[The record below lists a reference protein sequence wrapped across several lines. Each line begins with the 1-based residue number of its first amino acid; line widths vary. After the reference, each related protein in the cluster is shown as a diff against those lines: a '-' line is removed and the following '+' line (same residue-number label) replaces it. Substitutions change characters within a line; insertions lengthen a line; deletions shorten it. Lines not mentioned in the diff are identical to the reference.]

1 MLKRILGLDLGISSI
16 GWGLIEININNVLEN
31 ANNNFPINCDNTD
44 LLVPSMKII
53 DCGVRLFDEP
63 IARNNSGQADGT
75 SNSKRREKRIG
86 RRRIKRKKAI
96 MLQLKKIF
104 VEKGLTTNE
113 EIGLYTN
120 SYGKIDNNLL
130 MLQKGE
136 ADKNIDIWQLRSE
149 VLERKITDFEL
160 CRILLHIAK
169 HRGPDF
175 EKNATLE
182 ELEDLRKK
190 EEENKKQKD
199 GKEATESEKMKNSML
214 NLRIEYKNAKNK
226 NSNITIGK
234 LLFDKREKLKT
245 KDNED
250 KYKDGHAVYKLK
262 DHIRNQKSEYR
273 YIISR
278 EFLRE
283 EIDKI
288 FEIQSKYQDSAI
300 HKLDKDEIKNLI
312 FSEKEPQNIENMI
325 GICDLEFKTIIKERK
340 NKKGKIVKYEIIDIQ
355 NSQKRISKDTFTGQ
369 LFSAINSINT
379 LKIKGEDYS
388 GLLINYINKDNK
400 KEAIKQI
407 LKYAIF
413 NNNEIRN
420 ELTYS
425 QLKKKFLN
433 DGFIFCNL
441 SYKDNSKKDKNSNKK
456 EKTEEEI
463 IKTVEN
469 KKFISFSSL
478 FRLNKFLSDKEDWKD
493 IIGEINNIDKIIDS
507 YFDKNIK
514 LKIDELVEI
523 VYLNN
528 KSEAKEK
535 LKNLGYCQDFIE
547 QAVNFN
553 FSKTLNLSYKAI
565 KKILPFMLEGKQY
578 MDAINEIPEYKKRF
592 EKEKDYLLKNYA
604 ELELVKNPV
613 IRRIFAETKKVINA
627 IIQKY
632 KIDNKT
638 AFHQINI
645 ETTKEL
651 KDILSKKKNTAKRDN
666 NSTEDLKKR
675 YLELLKLPEDT
686 FVSKNELFKFKLL
699 KQQDYKS
706 IYSGESLMENE
717 TEESAC
723 KLIRSNSFLLQIDH
737 ILPYHRSFDDSQN
750 NKVLVYW
757 DENQEKG
764 DRTPYEWFKAK
775 YRDENE
781 FNKKWNEF
789 KENVLKC
796 SGFTKEKKSNLLNK
810 TFVEQEG
817 DFQARNLNDT
827 GYISKFMGTY
837 LERHLK
843 FLELDGLKNHVQRRS
858 GNLTSTLRECWS
870 DEFDYEKN
878 GFSKLKEFLLNEIF
892 KLNEEMDNLTGE
904 VFEKYTINRKEINEN
919 KNIKYVLNNKEKE
932 KIVNFFDENLV
943 VKNNFILEKLLETLP
958 EYGTYKNYL
967 TKSSIIRKIKDSM
980 KWSGFW
986 KKEGKDRK
994 FSDKHHALD
1003 AILISLADQSMV
1015 QILSV
1020 CNSNEAKKLQKELNE
1035 NRNNKEIIE
1044 NSKRRFKNLLKKIFK
1059 TPIVQDKI
1067 EDDGKKLR
1075 DYIEEFLEERKI
1087 KEDKEYFEDYLKE
1100 LEKNPDK
1107 KPNRKCRLFIS
1118 HSSNNKV
1125 GGQLF
1130 DETIYTNNPK
1140 YKNMPKKI
1148 AENYKDEEIEDNKKG
1163 ILVEFT
1169 KDNILKNKKEC
1180 CNFIDKQSWARADI
1194 FKITNLDKKGNIKI
1208 SYKIQEVFKKDLKNP
1223 DTPRIKENEKI
1234 EFLFSLYYNNYVIIK
1249 KDNNFDCCIG
1259 LYKSSHL
1266 NRNCFKIN
1274 PIENTSNNTGLPKNF
1289 EDIGISNLKIFKKFQ
1304 IDVLGYINEIK
1315 NEKRQNINA

>member
-16 GWGLIEININNVLEN
+16 GWALIETNDNIDDLKNINY
-31 ANNNFPINCDNTD
+31 D
-44 LLVPSMKII
+44 LIKVPTFKII

-63 IARNNSGQADGT
+63 IARNNSGIADGT
-75 SNSKRREKRIG
+75 SNSKRREKRLN
-86 RRRIKRKKAI
+86 RRRLKRKKQI
-96 MLQLKKIF
+96 MLQLKQTF
-104 VEKGLTTNE
+104 AEKGLATKEQLGIYLDEKNE
-113 EIGLYTN
+113 LN
-120 SYGKIDNNLL
+120 NNLL
-130 MLQKGE
+130 MLPKGE

-149 VLERKITDFEL
+149 ALERKITDFEL

-214 NLRIEYKNAKNK
+214 NLRIEYKNAKNE

-234 LLFDKREKLKT
+234 LLFDKREKSKT

-388 GLLINYINKDNK
+388 GLLIDYINKDNK

-413 NNNEIRN
+413 NNDEIRN
-420 ELTYS
+420 ELTYN

-463 IKTVEN
+463 IKTVEG

-478 FRLNKFLSDKEDWKD
+478 FRLNKFLSSTKDWNNIIEEIKD
-493 IIGEINNIDKIIDS
+493 IDKIIDF

-523 VYLNN
+523 IHLNN

-535 LKNLGYCQDFIE
+535 LKNLGYSQDFIE
-547 QAVNFN
+547 KAVNLN

-565 KKILPFMLEGKQY
+565 KKILPFMLKGKQY
-578 MDAINEIPEYKKRF
+578 MNAIDEIPEYKKRF
-592 EKEKDYLLKNYA
+592 EKEKDYLLKDYA

-645 ETTKEL
+645 ETTREL
-651 KDILSKKKNTAKRDN
+651 KTILSKSKSVVKRDE
-666 NSTEDLKKR
+666 NSYEILKKE
-675 YLELLKLPEDT
+675 YLELLGLSQET

-706 IYSGESLMENE
+706 IYSGESLMENG
-717 TEESAC
+717 TKESAC

-750 NKVLVYW
+750 NKVLVKW
-757 DENQEKG
+757 TENQEKG
-764 DRTPYEWFKAK
+764 NKTPYEWFKNK
-775 YRDENE
+775 YKNELE
-781 FNKKWNEF
+781 FNEKWNIF
-789 KENVLKC
+789 KDRILKC
-796 SGFTKEKKSNLLNK
+796 SGLTKEKRSNLLNK
-810 TFVEQEG
+810 TFAEQEG

-837 LERHLK
+837 LEKHLK
-843 FLELDGLKNHVQRRS
+843 FLELKSLKNHVQRRS

-892 KLNEEMDNLTGE
+892 KLNEKMDNLTGE

-919 KNIKYVLNNKEKE
+919 KNIKYVLNDKEKE

-1067 EDDGKKLR
+1067 EDEGKKLR

-1125 GGQLF
+1125 NGKLF
-1130 DETIYTNNPK
+1130 DDIVFTNNKK
-1140 YKNMPKKI
+1140 YKIQKPSK
-1148 AENYKDEEIEDNKKG
+1148 NYKNKEIDNDKKG
-1163 ILVEFT
+1163 ILFEFT
-1169 KDNILKNKKEC
+1169 SNNKLRSKEES
-1180 CNFIDKQSWARADI
+1180 CNFADKQSWARADI

-1223 DTPRIKENEKI
+1223 NTPKANNNEKI

-1315 NEKRQNINA
+1315 NEKRQNINT

>member
-16 GWGLIEININNVLEN
+16 GWALIETNDNIDDLKSINY
-31 ANNNFPINCDNTD
+31 D
-44 LLVPSMKII
+44 LIKIPTFKII

-63 IARNNSGQADGT
+63 IAKNNSGIADGT

-120 SYGKIDNNLL
+120 SDGKIDNNLL
-130 MLQKGE
+130 MLPKGE

-175 EKNATLE
+175 EKNATLK

-214 NLRIEYKNAKNK
+214 NLRIEYENAKNE

-245 KDNED
+245 KDNGD

-312 FSEKEPQNIENMI
+312 FFEKEPQNIENMI

-388 GLLINYINKDNK
+388 GLLVDYINKDNK

-407 LKYAIF
+407 LNCAIF
-413 NNNEIRN
+413 DDKKN

-578 MDAINEIPEYKKRF
+578 MNAIDEIPEYKKRF

-613 IRRIFAETKKVINA
+613 IRRIFAETKKVVNA

-651 KDILSKKKNTAKRDN
+651 KTILSKSKSVVKRDE
-666 NSTEDLKKR
+666 NSYEILKKE
-675 YLELLKLPEDT
+675 YLELLGLPQET

-750 NKVLVYW
+750 NKVLVKW
-757 DENQEKG
+757 TENQEKG
-764 DRTPYEWFKAK
+764 DKTPYEWFKNK
-775 YRDENE
+775 YKNELE
-781 FNKKWNEF
+781 FNEKWNIF
-789 KENVLKC
+789 KDRILKC
-796 SGFTKEKKSNLLNK
+796 SGLTKEKRSNLLNK
-810 TFVEQEG
+810 TFAEQEG

-843 FLELDGLKNHVQRRS
+843 FLECDNLKNHVQRRS

-919 KNIKYVLNNKEKE
+919 KNIKYVLNDKEKE

-967 TKSSIIRKIKDSM
+967 TKSSIIRKIKESM
-980 KWSGFW
+980 KWGGFW
-986 KKEGKDRK
+986 VKNNKDRTL
-994 FSDKHHALD
+994 SDKHHALD

-1020 CNSNEAKKLQKELNE
+1020 CNSNEAKKLQKE
-1035 NRNNKEIIE
+1035 
-1044 NSKRRFKNLLKKIFK
+1044 
-1059 TPIVQDKI
+1059 
-1067 EDDGKKLR
+1067 LR

-1118 HSSNNKV
+1118 HSSNNKIA
-1125 GGQLF
+1125 GQLF

-1140 YKNMPKKI
+1140 YKNMPKKEI
-1148 AENYKDEEIEDNKKG
+1148 AKNYKDKEIEDNKKG

-1194 FKITNLDKKGNIKI
+1194 FKVTNDKTNKTEF
-1208 SYKIQEVFKKDLKNP
+1208 KIQEVFKKDIKNP
-1223 DTPRIKENEKI
+1223 QEPKLKSNESSK
-1234 EFLFSLYYNNYVIIK
+1234 FLFSLYYNNYVIIK
-1249 KDNNFDCCIG
+1249 KDDDYDCCIG

-1315 NEKRQNINA
+1315 NEKRQNINT